1 MVINKYF
8 SVFIWTQTK
17 YFLTFSNQEWMM
29 YSMEHENWH
38 NNDILYHKTDTDATQ
53 QLVCNCPFLR
63 IHSVFFISDHGKH
76 QKIPRNLHD
85 QKEKNIQCHHLWPS
99 CSIVH
104 KCAMFIKR
112 NIFHD
117 VECMIVHNVGFVG
130 CIVEIHVCK
139 RRFLMQL
146 IYILL
151 LIKASL
157 YVSKVMGYPKK
168 SFQHLTTF
176 LCLLD
181 EGIANTHMYARN

>member
-1 MVINKYF
+1 
-8 SVFIWTQTK
+8 
-17 YFLTFSNQEWMM
+17 
-29 YSMEHENWH
+29 
-38 NNDILYHKTDTDATQ
+38 
-53 QLVCNCPFLR
+53 
-63 IHSVFFISDHGKH
+63 
-76 QKIPRNLHD
+76 
-85 QKEKNIQCHHLWPS
+85 
-99 CSIVH
+99 
-104 KCAMFIKR
+104 MFIER

-151 LIKASL
+151 LIKVSL

-181 EGIANTHMYARN
+181 EGMANTYNYMQEIEISRFLSYSQVSIKRAARLT